1 MNAVVVLIYKLS
13 LKKSSKDKETFPD
26 KESLTLNSWLKML
39 GKYFGWKKTNEHKRG
54 EHIR

>member
-26 KESLTLNSWLKML
+26 KESLTLNS
-39 GKYFGWKKTNEHKRG
+39 
-54 EHIR
+54 